1 LPISFNRS
9 SAAMIA
15 VRHSLILFTALLG
28 GCATGDSL
36 EGQRTVFSNPY
47 VAPVLDQRSIGPQCE
62 VDFGRD
68 ATCLGGA
75 VNYSRRG
82 RTAVL
87 EGGETLRLTRA
98 QRRLVR
104 ERADLIEARRNDP
117 PPPPASPPQPLPE
130 PVLPTAQPA
139 SEQP

>member
-1 LPISFNRS
+1 
-9 SAAMIA
+9 MIA
-15 VRHSLILFTALLG
+15 PRRSLILVVALLG
-28 GCATGDSL
+28 GCTTGDSL

-47 VAPVLDQRSIGPQCE
+47 VAPVLDQRGIGPQCD

-75 VNYSRRG
+75 ANYGRRG

-87 EGGETLRLTRA
+87 ANGDTERLTRA

-104 ERADLIEARRNDP
+104 ERAELIEARRNALP
-117 PPPPASPPQPLPE
+117 PLPAPPPE
-130 PVLPTAQPA
+130 PVLPTAEPDSAQP
-139 SEQP
+139 

>member
-1 LPISFNRS
+1 MIAPRS
-9 SAAMIA
+9 S
-15 VRHSLILFTALLG
+15 LFLLVALLG

-47 VAPVLDQRSIGPQCE
+47 VPPVLDQRGIGPQCE

-75 VNYSRRG
+75 VNYGRRG

-87 EGGETLRLTRA
+87 ANGDIERLTRA

-104 ERADLIEARRNDP
+104 ERAELIEARRIALP
-117 PPPPASPPQPLPE
+117 PLPAPPPE
-130 PVLPTAQPA
+130 PVLPTAEPDSAQP
-139 SEQP
+139 

>member
-1 LPISFNRS
+1 
-9 SAAMIA
+9 MIA
-15 VRHSLILFTALLG
+15 PRTSSFVVLAALLS

-36 EGQRTVFSNPY
+36 KGQRTVFSNPY
-47 VAPVLDQRSIGPQCE
+47 VAPLLDQRGIGPQCE
-62 VDFGRD
+62 VDLGRD

-87 EGGETLRLTRA
+87 ANGDTDRLTRA

-104 ERADLIEARRNDP
+104 ERAELIEARRNTP
-117 PPPPASPPQPLPE
+117 PPLPAQPPE

>member
-1 LPISFNRS
+1 
-9 SAAMIA
+9 MIA
-15 VRHSLILFTALLG
+15 PRISLILVIVLLG

-47 VAPVLDQRSIGPQCE
+47 VAPVLDQRGIGPQCE

-68 ATCLGGA
+68 ATCLSGP

-104 ERADLIEARRNDP
+104 ERAELIEARRNAP
-117 PPPPASPPQPLPE
+117 PMPPAPPPAPSPE
-130 PVLPTAQPA
+130 PVLPTAEPA

>member
-1 LPISFNRS
+1 
-9 SAAMIA
+9 MIA
-15 VRHSLILFTALLG
+15 PRSTSLFVLAALLG
-28 GCATGDSL
+28 GCASGDSL

-47 VAPVLDQRSIGPQCE
+47 VAPVLDQRGIGPQCE

-68 ATCLGGA
+68 ATCLGGPA
-75 VNYSRRG
+75 NFGRRG

-87 EGGETLRLTRA
+87 ANGDTERLTRA

-104 ERADLIEARRNDP
+104 ERAELIEERRNTP
-117 PPPPASPPQPLPE
+117 PPLPAPPPAPPE

-139 SEQP
+139 SERP

>member
-1 LPISFNRS
+1 MFALRS
-9 SAAMIA
+9 S
-15 VRHSLILFTALLG
+15 SLFVLAALLG

-36 EGQRTVFSNPY
+36 EGQRTVISNPY
-47 VAPVLDQRSIGPQCE
+47 VAPVLDQRGIGPQCE

-87 EGGETLRLTRA
+87 ANGDTDRLTRA

-104 ERADLIEARRNDP
+104 ERAELIEARQNAPVSP
-117 PPPPASPPQPLPE
+117 PPPPE
-130 PVLPTAQPA
+130 PVLPTAEPA

>member
-1 LPISFNRS
+1 
-9 SAAMIA
+9 MIA

-47 VAPVLDQRSIGPQCE
+47 VAPVLDQRGIGPQCE

-68 ATCLGGA
+68 ATCLGGP
-75 VNYSRRG
+75 VNYGRRG

-87 EGGETLRLTRA
+87 ENGETLRLTRA

-104 ERADLIEARRNDP
+104 ERAELIEARRNT
-117 PPPPASPPQPLPE
+117 PPPPAPPPPPE
-130 PVLPTAQPA
+130 PVLPTAEPA

>member
-1 LPISFNRS
+1 
-9 SAAMIA
+9 MIA
-15 VRHSLILFTALLG
+15 PRSSLILVFALLS

-47 VAPVLDQRSIGPQCE
+47 VAPVLDQRGIGPQCE

-87 EGGETLRLTRA
+87 ANGDTDRLTRA
-98 QRRLVR
+98 QRQLVR
-104 ERADLIEARRNDP
+104 ERAELIEERRNTP
-117 PPPPASPPQPLPE
+117 PPLPAPPPAPPE

>member
-1 LPISFNRS
+1 MIAPRS
-9 SAAMIA
+9 S
-15 VRHSLILFTALLG
+15 SLALLAALLG

-47 VAPVLDQRSIGPQCE
+47 VVPVLDQRGIGPQCE

-68 ATCLGGA
+68 ATCLGGP

-87 EGGETLRLTRA
+87 ANGETDRLTRA

-104 ERADLIEARRNDP
+104 ERAELIEARRNAP
-117 PPPPASPPQPLPE
+117 PMPPAPLPAPPPE
-130 PVLPTAQPA
+130 PVLPTAEPA